1 MAARVSD
8 LVMPDPFPSEPA
20 PPRPIIPVDDED
32 EDDPDTGMIKAVSK
46 TDPLEGQRL
55 AQQKLRATSQKMQRI
70 ARGMTPT
77 KPPSAPPSKK
87 SD

>member
-1 MAARVSD
+1 MAAQVHD
-8 LVMPDPFPSEPA
+8 LVLPDPFPSEPA
-20 PPRPIIPVDDED
+20 PRPIIPVDEED
-32 EDDPDTGMIKAVSK
+32 VEDPDTGMIKAVSK

-77 KPPSAPPSKK
+77 KPPSVPPTKK